1 MWPDKFRAIGNA
13 PQLAVTPVYIFN
25 GHTYIDVQRVKN
37 VGFYRFDNKTSETS
51 MDLTLSK
58 TITGFSQYVDEVK
71 PDLIV
76 IHGDRP
82 EPLACAIVG
91 SFKNILVAH
100 IEGGEISGTVDEII
114 RHSISKLSHLHF
126 VTNNIAKQRL
136 IQMGEV
142 KKNIFTIDLFKTPI
156 DFKIAMSRVLFLTR
170 IVKPEI
176 ILKAATIMIKDNIIN
191 ITFLSTFKAENKELF
206 VSDQL

>member
-1 MWPDKFRAIGNA
+1 MI
-13 PQLAVTPVYIFN
+13 TP
-25 GHTYIDVQRVKN
+25 T
-37 VGFYRFDNKTSETS
+37 
-51 MDLTLSK
+51 
-58 TITGFSQYVDEVK
+58 
-71 PDLIV
+71 
-76 IHGDRP
+76 
-82 EPLACAIVG
+82 
-91 SFKNILVAH
+91 
-100 IEGGEISGTVDEII
+100 
-114 RHSISKLSHLHF
+114 
-126 VTNNIAKQRL
+126 
-136 IQMGEV
+136 